1 MAKVIDSVTVSLQMC
16 ATVELSAEEIQDIY
30 PEFAD
35 WNDGDDTDLM
45 ERAIEEHMD
54 FNYLDLIQYADGA
67 LDEVTFNFDF
77 EEDTTEEEI

>member
-1 MAKVIDSVTVSLQMC
+1 MARQIEGATISLQMW
-16 ATVELSAEEIQDIY
+16 ATVELSAEEIMDIY

-45 ERAIEEHMD
+45 ERALEEHMD

-67 LDEVTFNFDF
+67 LDECTIDF
-77 EEDTTEEEI
+77 QYEDDGSE